1 MMLMRWETLSGGQAK
16 KEASTSFVRV
26 HVLNSFSDFLF
37 GNCQVVWAILAVL
50 HDRLRLRKSGFVF
63 SNFCLRFSASP
74 YTHYLNKTFFSN
86 NSSKLHENQ
95 DKKLWLI
102 FTEETQ
108 WLKITQKCLILK
120 HWSGLE
126 ISHKKCWNS
135 KAIVFLR
142 IFKHCVM
149 HRGVEKS
156 NDSK

>member
-1 MMLMRWETLSGGQAK
+1 MCQGKSPR
-16 KEASTSFVRV
+16 KEVRDSTAIRYSR
-26 HVLNSFSDFLF
+26 
-37 GNCQVVWAILAVL
+37 VVWAILAVL

-102 FTEETQ
+102 FTEETH

-135 KAIVFLR
+135 NAIGFFLR